1 WQVREPELE
10 VLANRGDLGHAG
22 DDPHQ
27 PVAPTGGEPSPR
39 ADEFTGVLGER
50 TADRAVHQQFAERA
64 HDEEDHQSSNRIDQD
79 QPRADLVE
87 RFAGAEKEADTYRA
101 ADGDHV
107 DVPAAQFLAVFPG
120 CWLVHRSGLLT
131 SVSTEIPRL
140 WVGSQ
145 HPWTEQVAQKL
156 RRYSA
161 IGVTDGTGKLVV
173 LARFSRSSS
182 VHYGNSSGQH
192 GRMCDKKH
200 AFSGAAGE
208 GVLQLIRSD
217 VGVEGERVGQGF
229 DAGAQ
234 LGAGVLVEVGLE
246 GLGDDVGDL
255 GELG

>member
-1 WQVREPELE
+1 
-10 VLANRGDLGHAG
+10 
-22 DDPHQ
+22 
-27 PVAPTGGEPSPR
+27 
-39 ADEFTGVLGER
+39 DEFTGVLGER

-64 HDEEDHQSSNRIDQD
+64 HDEEDHQSSNRVDQD

-140 WVGSQ
+140 WVGRQ

-161 IGVTDGTGKLVV
+161 IGVTDGKRKLVV

-200 AFSGAAGE
+200 AFSGAAG
-208 GVLQLIRSD
+208 RS
-217 VGVEGERVGQGF
+217 EERRVGKS
-229 DAGAQ
+229 
-234 LGAGVLVEVGLE
+234 VEVG
-246 GLGDDVGDL
+246 GWRRRKGG
-255 GELG
+255 